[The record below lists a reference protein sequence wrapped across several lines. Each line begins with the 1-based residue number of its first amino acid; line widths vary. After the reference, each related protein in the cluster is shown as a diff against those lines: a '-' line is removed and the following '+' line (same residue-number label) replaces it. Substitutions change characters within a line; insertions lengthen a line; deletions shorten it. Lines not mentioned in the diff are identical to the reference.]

1 MPKSK
6 PKRTRAN
13 RELATRRAF
22 AMWNRLLQGEAS
34 KQELIRAV
42 QNECVKS
49 PYGANADDS
58 FDKDKRFLDSLDV
71 KIRYDKG
78 ANVYRLESR
87 THPFLRLPLTPEELE
102 LLPLIEN
109 AFHKTPYG
117 ERVAQLM
124 KTLTAHLSAEQVA
137 LQRSQPLLSIVLT
150 EGDTQA
156 PDLETLTRLAHA
168 IRLNR
173 RIEFDYIAPPRQEPM
188 HHIVEVYESLEYR
201 EGHVYFEGRNVQ
213 LDTEISYR
221 ADRIVKGTL
230 RQLPAKFAKGAR
242 REEWLP
248 LRYKLTAKVAGQGA
262 SRRFPEHREEK
273 LADGA
278 VMVRAKVSKRKLWW
292 ASKTLLKYGE
302 NCIVLEP
309 KELAD
314 EMKRVVGEMA
324 ENYGQVVI

>member
-1 MPKSK
+1 MPKPK

-22 AMWNRLLQGEAS
+22 SMWNRLLRGEAS

-42 QNECVKS
+42 QKDCAGN

-58 FDKDKRFLDSLDV
+58 FDKDKRFLESLDV
-71 KIRYDKG
+71 EISYDKRG
-78 ANVYRLESR
+78 NVYRLESR
-87 THPFLRLPLTPEELE
+87 THPFLRLPLTPEELA

-124 KTLTAHLSAEQVA
+124 KTLTEHLSAEELA

-150 EGDTQA
+150 EVDTEA
-156 PDLETLTRLAHA
+156 PDLETLTQLAKA
-168 IRLNR
+168 IQLNR
-173 RIEFDYIAPPRQEPM
+173 RIEFDYIAPPREQPK
-188 HHIVEVYESLEYR
+188 HHIVEPYDSLEFR
-201 EGHVYFEGRNVQ
+201 EGHVYFEGRNVRW
-213 LDTEISYR
+213 DADMPYR
-221 ADRIVKGTL
+221 VDRIVKGTL
-230 RQLPAKFAKGAR
+230 RQQPAKFAKGER
-242 REEWLP
+242 RDEWLP
-248 LRYKLTAKVAGQGA
+248 LRYKLTAKVAGHGA

-273 LADGA
+273 LGDGA
-278 VMVRAKVSKRKLWW
+278 VIVHAKVSKRKLWW

-309 KELAD
+309 KALVD
-314 EMKRVVGEMA
+314 EMKRVVAEMA